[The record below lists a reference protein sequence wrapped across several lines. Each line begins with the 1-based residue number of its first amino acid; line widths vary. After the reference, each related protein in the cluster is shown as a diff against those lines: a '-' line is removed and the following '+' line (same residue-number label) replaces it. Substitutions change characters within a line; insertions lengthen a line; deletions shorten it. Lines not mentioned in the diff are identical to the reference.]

1 MTKLNLVYFQETHLP
16 RPDDEVVVVEEV
28 VLAEVLADDS
38 VGAGAAQEL
47 APLLPRGRRPAP
59 VLCVRAG
66 HLAPEGRHLTKQ
78 NKCCDLWEM
87 GSL

>member
-38 VGAGAAQEL
+38 V
-47 APLLPRGRRPAP
+47 
-59 VLCVRAG
+59 RA
-66 HLAPEGRHLTKQ
+66 
-78 NKCCDLWEM
+78 
-87 GSL
+87 